1 MSILLL
7 VILAVLQVGL
17 IVVWLVLRDILR
29 AIKHQTALDE
39 LDREE
44 RAELRQPLSGRR

>member
-1 MSILLL
+1 MLVIAFLLL
-7 VILAVLQVGL
+7 NIEVLLVAVFLTMRS
-17 IVVWLVLRDILR
+17 INRS
-29 AIKHQTALDE
+29 IKHQTALDE